1 MSDYRLEV
9 KVRNANI
16 LRAMEARGIESVS
29 ELCRLTGASQTE
41 LGKIINLKKA
51 PITDSGDWRPDVLK
65 VCEYL
70 FVMPSDLFSSEQME
84 PLTTNKS
91 SVDIGF
97 DDISGM
103 LADPTQCPSF
113 RLEQQ
118 DLATAANSALE
129 MLTEREKKILML
141 QFGIEGSEQTFV
153 EISKQFGV
161 TNQRIR
167 QIAAKALR
175 KLRHPSRS
183 QPLLLA
189 IDPEEFEKREERIRE
204 RSCN

>member
-1 MSDYRLEV
+1 MLE
-9 KVRNANI
+9 
-16 LRAMEARGIESVS
+16 
-29 ELCRLTGASQTE
+29 
-41 LGKIINLKKA
+41 
-51 PITDSGDWRPDVLK
+51 
-65 VCEYL
+65 
-70 FVMPSDLFSSEQME
+70 
-84 PLTTNKS
+84 
-91 SVDIGF
+91 
-97 DDISGM
+97 
-103 LADPTQCPSF
+103 DPTQCPSF

-167 QIAAKALR
+167 QIAVKALR

-183 QPLLLA
+183 QPLLQA
-189 IDPEEFEKREERIRE
+189 IDPEEFEKREERIRA